1 MKRADPETAA
11 APWITIL
18 GTPSRRTFDGTLA
31 IPGICLRDTSAGFA
45 AMREIKP
52 DQLWEEGLHQV
63 RVINVFGVR
72 VVIRREGHDTEE
84 EIAEDDFRARFKFV
98 ADR

>member
-18 GTPSRRTFDGTLA
+18 GTPSRRTFGGTLA
-31 IPGICLRDTSAGFA
+31 IPFA
-45 AMREIKP
+45 TPVRELAMREIKP

-63 RVINVFGVR
+63 RIINVFGVR